1 MTGPSL
7 VLHQHPFASF
17 CQKVV
22 IALYELDLPFRT
34 ALIDGPESHAA
45 MVALWPTGKMP
56 VLRDED
62 AGVTV
67 PESTTVV
74 EYLDWIATGGP
85 RLVPADRAAALA
97 VRVWDRF
104 HDHYVQVPMQKV
116 VADALRPDGAEDPH
130 GVAEARA
137 TLEAS
142 YAQLDAHHADAG
154 WAAGDAF
161 SMADC
166 AAAPALFYARIVHRW
181 DEGTRPH
188 LTRYYR
194 DLMHRPSVL
203 RAIDDARPFRGVF
216 PLPWPE
222 DVDAHQPGR

>member
-1 MTGPSL
+1 MAPHRL

-17 CQKVV
+17 CQKAVV
-22 IALYELDLPFRT
+22 ALHELDLPFET

-67 PESTTVV
+67 PESTPVI
-74 EYLDWIATGGP
+74 EYLDGLAPGGP
-85 RLVPADRAAALA
+85 RLIPADPAEALT

-104 HDHYVQVPMQKV
+104 HDGYVQVPMQKI
-116 VADALRPDGAEDPH
+116 VADALRPEGAADPH

-142 YAQLDAHHADAG
+142 YAQLDAHHADAV
-154 WAAGDAF
+154 WAAGGGF
-161 SMADC
+161 SLADC
-166 AAAPALFYARIVHRW
+166 AAAPALFYARIVHPW
-181 DEGTRPH
+181 DEQALPH

-194 DLMHRPSVL
+194 DLMHRPSVV
-203 RAIDDARPFRGVF
+203 RTIDEGRPFRGVF
-216 PLPWPE
+216 PLPWPD